1 MLTIGDLSRHTGVKV
16 PTIRYYEQMGLVSA
30 VERSKGN
37 QRRYGTDERDR
48 LTFIKHARELGISI
62 DAIKELLELSAHP
75 DIPCA
80 RADKIASEQLVSVR
94 GRIAKL
100 RKLETELER
109 IATRCG
115 DSTIGDCYVI
125 RSLANHEMCEH
136 EQH

>member
-1 MLTIGDLSRHTGVKV
+1 MNIGEASKASKV
-16 PTIRYYEQMGLVSA
+16 SAKMIRYYEQMGLVSA

-115 DSTIGDCYVI
+115 GSTIGDCYVI